1 MRRKS
6 EAGRRREPPRS
17 VSGSGLP
24 SESQGERAW
33 RPNLI
38 GILLRAARD
47 LWNESFFL
55 MAFNFLFAVSALPG
69 FLVLS
74 YAVTSRQIVLAG
86 IGLMTLLAWPFTTF
100 GLFHAAARAVA
111 RDPLHLRTFVEG
123 GRRRLG
129 LAYRWGGLNVV
140 VLGVLVVNAFFYL
153 DPQAP
158 LFGTWLGSFL
168 AAFFLMACVVWVIGQ
183 AGLLAVL
190 ATLEVDSLRSGWKEL
205 RLVLLRRPWIVFGA
219 GALCAVLVIASAVV
233 LPLGLLLGFAC
244 AAVLACRMI
253 VDLTDDR
260 PATAQ
265 QFSRQP
271 KDPR

>member
-1 MRRKS
+1 MRRRS
-6 EAGRRREPPRS
+6 EAGRQREPPRS
-17 VSGSGLP
+17 ISGSGPCL
-24 SESQGERAW
+24 EARTERPW

-38 GILLRAARD
+38 GILVRAARD

-55 MAFNFLFAVSALPG
+55 MAFNFLFAVSAFPG
-69 FLVLS
+69 FLLLS
-74 YAVTSRQIVLAG
+74 YALASRQIVLVG
-86 IGLMTLLAWPFTTF
+86 IGLVALLAWPFTTF

-111 RDPLHLRTFVEG
+111 RDALHLRTFVEG

-140 VLGVLVVNAFFYL
+140 VLGILVVNAYFYL

-168 AAFFLMACVVWVIGQ
+168 GAFFLLACVVWVIGQ

-205 RLVLLRRPWIVFGA
+205 RLLLVRRPWIVLGA
-219 GALCAVLVIASAVV
+219 GSLGTALFMASVVV

-253 VDLTDDR
+253 VDLTDGR
-260 PATAQ
+260 PPTAHR
-265 QFSRQP
+265 FSGQP

>member
-1 MRRKS
+1 MRRRS
-6 EAGRRREPPRS
+6 EAGRQREPPRS
-17 VSGSGLP
+17 ISGSGP
-24 SESQGERAW
+24 RSEAQRERPW
-33 RPNLI
+33 RPSLI
-38 GILLRAARD
+38 GILVRAARD

-74 YAVTSRQIVLAG
+74 YALTSRQIVLVG
-86 IGLMTLLAWPFTTF
+86 IGLVALLAWPFTTF

-111 RDPLHLRTFVEG
+111 RDTVHLRTFVEG

-129 LAYRWGGLNVV
+129 LAYRWGGLNVA
-140 VLGVLVVNAFFYL
+140 VLGILVVNAFFYL

-219 GALCAVLVIASAVV
+219 GALCAVLVLASAVV

-253 VDLTDDR
+253 VDLSDDR
-260 PATAQ
+260 PAAAQ
-265 QFSRQP
+265 RFPRQP